1 MSDVSSLVSTNWLA
15 ENLDDPN
22 IRIFDSSWHM
32 PAAGRNAKSEYDAA
46 HIPGALFFDVD
57 EISDNANP
65 LPHMMPIE
73 EKMSRRLRKFGV
85 SKGQHI
91 IIYDNSNGLS
101 AARGWYMFKTFGHEK
116 VSILDG
122 SLAKWTSEGHE
133 VTSDIVSYSGS
144 HYSAIKDAGAT
155 RTLEQLME
163 NINTK
168 TEQVV
173 DARSNGRFLGTDPE
187 PRAELKSGRIPNSF
201 NLPFNT
207 LMNEDKTFK
216 TPADIK
222 KSFEESGV
230 NLNEPIITSCG
241 SGMTACVLLFALHQ
255 IGHKDNALYDGSW
268 TEWGGHPDTPVIK

>member
-1 MSDVSSLVSTNWLA
+1 MLDVSSLVSTKWLA
-15 ENLDDPN
+15 KNISDPN

-32 PAAGRNAKSEYDAA
+32 PASGRNAKAEYEKS

-57 EISDNANP
+57 EIADTDNP

-73 EKMSRRLRKFGV
+73 EKMSSRLRKFGV
-85 SKGQHI
+85 SKKQHI

-122 SLAKWTSEGHE
+122 SLSKWIDEAHE
-133 VTSDIVSYSGS
+133 VTSYIPSYSES
-144 HYSAIKDAGAT
+144 HYSAVKNTGAT
-155 RTLEQLME
+155 RTVEQVIK
-163 NINTK
+163 NIDTK
-168 TEQVV
+168 KEQVV
-173 DARSNGRFLGTDPE
+173 DARSNGRFLGIDPE
-187 PRAELKSGRIPNSF
+187 PRAELKSGRIPDSF
-201 NLPFNT
+201 NVPFNT

-216 TPADIK
+216 SPAEINK
-222 KSFEESGV
+222 LFEDSGV
-230 NLNEPIITSCG
+230 DLNSPIITSCG